1 MCWCAEPYSGARSSN
16 CVLKLIIED
25 DEGRKTVVPFVRDEI
40 TIGRQEGNTIRLTER
55 NVSRRHARLLRQ
67 SVNVLIEDLGSYNG
81 IKVNGDRIT
90 GQVQV
95 QDGDLI
101 QIGDYDLAI
110 QREEEA
116 RAAATVPL
124 DPSRAPTATA
134 TATVKL
140 PDPGA
145 TMPALPVVN
154 VPEASEDDIQ
164 DAPAADEPPR
174 HQSTAVIRIDQVAGS
189 RPQRTVQSL
198 EANDAPRLV
207 VLNTD
212 FAGREFPCTRTEL
225 RIGRTDDND
234 IAIDHRSLSRTHC
247 KLVRED
253 SGEWKIIDLQ
263 SANGLMVNGE
273 PYAQV
278 TLRIGDVLELGHL
291 KMKFVAAGDSV
302 TINSATSNVT
312 TQSSKPAS
320 SKGPLIAVVLAL
332 LVVVIG
338 GGGYVMMK
346 SGGTTDPK
354 PVKPI
359 KQNDPPVDPPIKTVE
374 NPENPEN
381 PKTPVDPPKSN
392 QVDVEQK
399 NDKLIADAKASI
411 AKGDLTT
418 AEGYLQQCKVGSS
431 PCPEAQALLGQLSNE
446 KPILKALE
454 DAKKAL
460 EKGDVDTAGTLLS
473 SASQTK
479 LLTARYRE
487 LDQQRQAAVQAII
500 AANAN
505 KPPIVKPAQPDPAAL
520 NEQKKAQI
528 DKLLADA
535 KEAKKN
541 GNFKTA
547 VDTLLK
553 CLNLDSKNPDCIVN
567 LASTYATRGGKE
579 NNEEDNKKAKQMY
592 EQFMKVA
599 APDDKRRTRVKE
611 ILDGK

>member
-1 MCWCAEPYSGARSSN
+1 M
-16 CVLKLIIED
+16 LKLIIED

-116 RAAATVPL
+116 RAAAASSATVPL
-124 DPSRAPTATA
+124 DPSRAPTALA

-145 TMPALPVVN
+145 TMPSLPVVN

-164 DAPAADEPPR
+164 DLPAADEPPR

-189 RPQRTVQSL
+189 RPQRTVQAL
-198 EANDAPRLV
+198 DANEAPRLV

-212 FAGREFPCTRTEL
+212 FAGREFPCVRTEL

-253 SGEWKIIDLQ
+253 TGEWKIIDLQ

-291 KMKFVAAGDSV
+291 KMKFVAAGDAV
-302 TINSATSNVT
+302 TINSGTSKVASE
-312 TQSSKPAS
+312 SSRPSS

-346 SGGTTDPK
+346 SGSTTDPK
-354 PVKPI
+354 PVKP
-359 KQNDPPVDPPIKTVE
+359 V
-374 NPENPEN
+374 
-381 PKTPVDPPKSN
+381 TPVDPVVDPIKVVENPTVEPKPPDDRPKSN

-399 NDKLIADAKASI
+399 NDKLIADAEASI
-411 AKGDLTT
+411 ASGDLTT
-418 AEGYLQQCKVGSS
+418 AEGYLQQCKVGASL
-431 PCPEAQALLGQLSNE
+431 CPKAQAMLGQLSSEKGYLAALNE
-446 KPILKALE
+446 
-454 DAKKAL
+454 AKKAL
-460 EKGDVDTAGTLLS
+460 DKGDLKAAGVALDN
-473 SASQTK
+473 ARQTK
-479 LLTARYRE
+479 LLKAKLTE
-487 LDQQRQAAVQAII
+487 LDQQRSVAVEALV

-505 KPPIVKPAQPDPAAL
+505 KPPVVKPAQPDPNVV
-520 NEQKKAQI
+520 NEAKKAQI

-535 KEAKKN
+535 KEAKTN
-541 GNFKTA
+541 GTFKTA
-547 VDTLLK
+547 IELLQK
-553 CLNLDSKNPDCIVN
+553 CLSIDSKNPNCTVS
-567 LASTYATRGGKE
+567 LASTYATRGSKE
-579 NNEEDNKKAKQMY
+579 NNEEDNKRAKQLY
-592 EQFMKVA
+592 EQFLKIA
-599 APDDKRRTRVKE
+599 APDDTRRTRVKD

>member
-1 MCWCAEPYSGARSSN
+1 M
-16 CVLKLIIED
+16 LKLIIED

-116 RAAATVPL
+116 RAAAASSATVPL
-124 DPSRAPTATA
+124 DPSRAPTALA

-145 TMPALPVVN
+145 TMPSFPVVN

-164 DAPAADEPPR
+164 DLPPADEPPR
-174 HQSTAVIRIDQVAGS
+174 HQSTAVIRIDQVAGN
-189 RPQRTVQSL
+189 RPQRTVQAL
-198 EANDAPRLV
+198 DANEAPRLV

-212 FAGREFPCTRTEL
+212 FAGREFPCVRTEL

-253 SGEWKIIDLQ
+253 TGEWKIIDLQ

-302 TINSATSNVT
+302 TINSGTSNVT
-312 TQSSKPAS
+312 SESSKPSS

-346 SGGTTDPK
+346 SGSTTDPK
-354 PVKPI
+354 PVKPVE
-359 KQNDPPVDPPIKTVE
+359 PVVDPIKVVE
-374 NPENPEN
+374 NPTVD
-381 PKTPVDPPKSN
+381 PKPPDDPPKSN

-399 NDKLIADAKASI
+399 NDKLIADAEASI
-411 AKGDLTT
+411 ANGDLTT
-418 AEGYLQQCKVGSS
+418 AEGYLQQCKVGASL
-431 PCPEAQALLGQLSNE
+431 CPKAQAMLGQLSSEKGFLAALNE
-446 KPILKALE
+446 
-454 DAKKAL
+454 AKKAL
-460 EKGDVDTAGTLLS
+460 DKGDLKGAGVALDN
-473 SASQTK
+473 ARQTK
-479 LLTARYRE
+479 LLKARLTE
-487 LDQQRQAAVQAII
+487 LDQQRSVAVEALV

-505 KPPIVKPAQPDPAAL
+505 KPPVVKPAQPDPNVV
-520 NEQKKAQI
+520 NEAKKAQI

-541 GNFKTA
+541 GTFKTA
-547 VDTLLK
+547 VDALQK
-553 CLNLDSKNPDCIVN
+553 CLTLDTKNPDCTVS
-567 LASTYATRGGKE
+567 LASTYATRGNKD
-579 NNEEDNKKAKQMY
+579 NNDDDNKKAKQMY
-592 EQFMKVA
+592 EQFLRVA